1 MPLKVLDVG
10 KRNLFSG
17 TIGKPRHLVW
27 PVHAYRV
34 TLPDPSRSGGDDN
47 PFERVILKLL
57 AALGPLDASALSLET
72 CIPIDLVKGVLLR
85 LIDKGHIDDRHAILD
100 LSDARSAEQES
111 RAPAFVTVVLF
122 RELVAGK
129 ILPFIRRVDDHNPL
143 RQREETGVVKKLR
156 ANPIHQR
163 GIPTPR
169 DVISAYRG
177 MQKRMSLYSKASA
190 SPPAVQIMVAPNP
203 EQFFLNCSIA
213 ILTRE
218 GDFRIADPFG
228 DGFSLALETA
238 FTQLLEHDS
247 EVAEWLRVWKESL
260 RNPRPRDLGGSSR
273 ESKEPFDNDAN
284 WQRYP
289 RLVASLRPAKSAA
302 FRSLSKIYAS
312 IEWALF
318 YTCSRRPYDDA
329 ISVLRFAKSSDHA
342 ALLSDAALR
351 VGLKPPE
358 FGFRAVPEGKL
369 LDFLHGKA
377 ELATVLALSLLQ
389 AAKDHSHPMRGFAA
403 QHPDFVDRV
412 LAIKKRRDEKGHGQ
426 GAADAPEA
434 QLTSDQLMREVVH
447 SLLPDIR
454 FADSPAHKQDEDA
467 RGDSLLDARASIQDE
482 FGFRAFNLLGV
493 NVQDRLIHAERF
505 WQSCRDGD
513 DSLGFACDLYAAV
526 QAAFRVHLVGKLPP
540 EVSDAEFC
548 RKAQEN
554 ACHARLCTQL
564 PECLRTVR
572 TSATREALQGAGP
585 TLGSCVIAFLLLSPE
600 DTLCAIKNSQ
610 PAFIDDIE
618 IILTRRGHG
627 NEPLLLPKTEIERLR
642 KASFATIK
650 TLSEA

>member
-10 KRNLFSG
+10 KRNLLSG

-34 TLPDPSRSGGDDN
+34 TLPDQSTSWGDDN

-57 AALGPLDASALSLET
+57 ATLGPLDAGALSRET

-85 LIDKGHIDDRHAILD
+85 LIDKGHINDRRAILD
-100 LSDARSAEQES
+100 YNHASPAEQES
-111 RAPAFVTVVLF
+111 HAPTFVTAILF
-122 RELVAGK
+122 RELVGGK
-129 ILPFIRRVDDHNPL
+129 LLPFIRRVDDHNPL
-143 RQREETGVVKKLR
+143 LQREEIGFVKKLR
-156 ANPIHQR
+156 ANHLHQR
-163 GIPTPR
+163 SIPTPR
-169 DVISAYRG
+169 DVINAYRG

-190 SPPAVQIMVAPNP
+190 SPPALQIRVASNP

-228 DGFSLALETA
+228 DGFSLALEAA
-238 FTQLLEHDS
+238 FTQLLEHDG
-247 EVAEWLRVWKESL
+247 EVAKWLRDWKESL
-260 RNPRPRDLGGSSR
+260 RNPRPRDSGGSSR

-318 YTCSRRPYDDA
+318 YACSRRPYDNA

-351 VGLKPPE
+351 VGLRPPE
-358 FGFRAVPEGKL
+358 FGFRAVAEGKL

-377 ELATVLALSLLQ
+377 ELATVLAVSLLQ
-389 AAKDHSHPMRGFAA
+389 AAQDHSHPMRGFAA
-403 QHPDFVDRV
+403 QHPDLVDRV
-412 LAIKKRRDEKGHGQ
+412 LGIKKRRDEKGHGQ
-426 GAADAPEA
+426 GAADAPEV

-482 FGFRAFNLLGV
+482 FGFRAFNRLAV
-493 NVQDRLIHAERF
+493 NVQDRLVHAERF

-526 QAAFRVHLVGKLPP
+526 QATFRAQLVGKLAP
-540 EVSDAEFC
+540 EASDSDFC
-548 RKAQEN
+548 SKAREN
-554 ACHARLCTQL
+554 ASRAGLCTEL
-564 PECLRTVR
+564 PECLRTVKA
-572 TSATREALQGAGP
+572 SAIHQALQGAGP
-585 TLGSCVIAFLLLSPE
+585 TLGSCAIAFLLLSPE

-627 NEPLLLPKTEIERLR
+627 NEPLLLPKIESGRLR